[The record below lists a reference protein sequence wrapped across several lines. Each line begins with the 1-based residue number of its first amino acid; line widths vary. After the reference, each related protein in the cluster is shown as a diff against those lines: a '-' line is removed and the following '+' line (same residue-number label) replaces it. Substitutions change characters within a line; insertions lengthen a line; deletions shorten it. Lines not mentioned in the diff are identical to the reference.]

1 MNKMDEL
8 FKNKLENHSLPPSAE
23 AWEKVERQ
31 LEKKSKPVIWWRAAA
46 AVLLV
51 GAVGWWAYTWQTSNT
66 VSQTVTTMDNP
77 AAQSPAAIAKPPIDP
92 SPSTTA
98 PAQLP
103 PKKIAKPVLAKSS
116 TPKSSANQQTTLAI
130 TKGETNSME
139 VPVAAQIVLPS
150 EAAPTVAEQPQKP
163 IVLEFTLQPIATETV
178 ATARAEK
185 RSIKSVLVDLKNGE
199 SNLNFQTLKENLF
212 AFNHKKQK
220 PIETQE

>member
-8 FKNKLENHSLPPSAE
+8 YKNKLENHSLPPSAE

-31 LEKKSKPVIWWRAAA
+31 LEKKSKPVIWWHAAA

-66 VSQTVTTMDNP
+66 VSQMVATMDNP
-77 AAQSPAAIAKPPIDP
+77 PAQSPAAIAKPPIAP
-92 SPSTTA
+92 SPSITE

-103 PKKIAKPVLAKSS
+103 PKKIAKAVLTKTA
-116 TPKSSANQQTTLAI
+116 TPKSSANQQPTLAI
-130 TKGETNSME
+130 TKSETNSIE

-150 EAAPTVAEQPQKP
+150 EAAPAGAAQPQKP
-163 IVLEFTLQPIATETV
+163 IVLEFTLQPIANETV
-178 ATARAEK
+178 AKAHAEK